1 MSRFSDAVRAGQV
14 LLMDG
19 AMGTELHRAGLA
31 AGECFELW
39 NLTHPDRVTAIH
51 RAYIRSGA
59 RCVLTN
65 TFQANPEA
73 LAKRGIRGKLHAIW
87 TAALSLARLAAG
99 CEHFVLADVGPIL
112 DMKSSREFKN
122 PGALEELV
130 PELSA
135 ADAILFETCSDPN
148 VLLTL
153 RECRRL
159 LDASTPPLLLSLS
172 YRRIGNG
179 MLQTLS
185 GHQPEW
191 FAERASESGAAA
203 LGVNCGRDIG
213 IDDMLEIL
221 RRYRQVSDLPL
232 FARPNAGTPSQIGER
247 CIYSLTPDSL
257 GHRAREVLEAGCV
270 LIGGCCGTTPEHIA
284 ALRPVVEAWN
294 AEH

>member
-1 MSRFSDAVRAGQV
+1 
-14 LLMDG
+14 MDG
-19 AMGTELHRAGLA
+19 AMGTELQRAGLTD
-31 AGECFELW
+31 GECFELW
-39 NLTHPDRVTAIH
+39 NLTHPDQVRAVH
-51 RAYIRSGA
+51 QAYIRGGA

-73 LAKRGIRGKLHAIW
+73 LAKRGIREKLHAIW
-87 TAALSLARLAAG
+87 TAALGLARSAAG
-99 CEHFVLADVGPIL
+99 REHFVFADVGPIL
-112 DMKSSREFKN
+112 DIKSSPEFTN
-122 PGALEELV
+122 PGVLEELA

-148 VLLTL
+148 VLLAL

-159 LDASTPPLLLSLS
+159 LDSTTPPLLLSLT

-191 FAERASESGAAA
+191 FAERASDSGAAA

-232 FARPNAGTPSQIGER
+232 FARPNAGTPSQIEKR
-247 CIYSLTPDSL
+247 CSYPLTPDSL
-257 GHRAREVLEAGCV
+257 GRRAREILEAGCLLV
-270 LIGGCCGTTPEHIA
+270 GGCCGTTPEHIA